1 MQEVD
6 FRPAVWIGH
15 VVLETDR
22 LGESEAFMRMIG
34 MRPIAHRDGVA
45 VLEIRGGTH
54 VVLVAKEDVQ
64 PGAAPFDLMVDD
76 LQATHQRFVSLGL
89 SPTPIQSVMSDHQQF
104 VVKEPAGHSITFFSS
119 HVSGRPV

>member
-1 MQEVD
+1 
-6 FRPAVWIGH
+6 
-15 VVLETDR
+15 VLETDR

-34 MRPIAHRDGVA
+34 MRPIAHRDDVA

-54 VVLVAKEDVQ
+54 VVLVAKEVVQ

-76 LQATHQRFVSLGL
+76 LQATHQRFVNLGL
-89 SPTPIQSVMSDHQQF
+89 SPTPIQSVLSDHQQF
-104 VVKEPAGHSITFFSS
+104 VVQEPAGHSITFFSS